1 MQSPK
6 PQFYHKEK
14 LPDGWAVS
22 NTDMEQF
29 HNWLLEKKLEFTE
42 ADFTKDF
49 AKVTRRLQAEIYKT
63 GFSVDDASK
72 YEIQTDPEVEAA
84 IAALPKAQALLAS
97 TRKIVVE
104 RRAK

>member
-1 MQSPK
+1 
-6 PQFYHKEK
+6 
-14 LPDGWAVS
+14 
-22 NTDMEQF
+22 MEQF

-49 AKVTRRLQAEIYKT
+49 AKVKRRLQAEIYKT